1 MFIPW
6 KFTCCIAE
14 SVKPVD
20 EFDLYLSDGE
30 VIVHSAVG
38 GSELTNTAKSGKIK
52 EKNYNRHCI
61 LLICLDIKRLHL

>member
-1 MFIPW
+1 MCSFHANWP
-6 KFTCCIAE
+6 AE

-20 EFDLYLSDGE
+20 EFDVYISDGE

-52 EKNYNRHCI
+52 EKQTG
-61 LLICLDIKRLHL
+61 